1 MLGWVSEKLCLFEFG
16 DSMFE
21 LELWEANLELGFK
34 VIISVELLGPCVLRS
49 RLVHRR
55 IFVCRSRIH

>member
-1 MLGWVSEKLCLFEFG
+1 
-16 DSMFE
+16 MFE